1 MNEQEHSSF
10 WPSQDNELRVWAFRR
25 SMFSRRIAEA
35 EDLLQ
40 LLTTMSCGQN
50 CFSNVD
56 MPMKLTA
63 HWLYSIEFPSDR
75 TARNSWEASKQLGN
89 QDVSYKSLIR
99 KLHLQRVTLGQWTRF
114 SRVRNVWDAARSHRF
129 RTSFQ
134 WVFCMIILAVTLR
147 AREFRNRV
155 PQNKGVNGSTGLC
168 QLWTRVSMATTVFA
182 KLCVLRG
189 KRIRTLEGR

>member
-10 WPSQDNELRVWAFRR
+10 RTSQDNELRVWASRR
-25 SMFSRRIAEA
+25 SISSGKTAEA

-40 LLTTMSCGQN
+40 LLSTVSCGQN

-63 HWLYSIEFPSDR
+63 HWLYAIEFPSDR
-75 TARNSWEASKQLGN
+75 IARNSWKASKQLGN
-89 QDVSYKSLIR
+89 QDVSYKSLKR

-114 SRVRNVWDAARSHRF
+114 SRVRNVWDAARSHPF

-134 WVFCMIILAVTLR
+134 LVFCMITLAVSLLATELW
-147 AREFRNRV
+147 NPV
-155 PQNKGVNGSTGLC
+155 SQNKWVNASTALC
-168 QLWTRVSMATTVFA
+168 QLWPRVSLATSVFA

-189 KRIRTLEGR
+189 KRMRTLEGG